1 MVGVFMQGR
10 TDSRPRLGRQRLG
23 PHPASRLVLVPLVIA
38 LATVTVTV
46 LPSQVAEAATDVVTN
61 CSGSASVVGSLPYV
75 VANASPGDTI
85 DFSLSP
91 PCPTI
96 TLASEIVLSQN
107 VAITGPGA
115 SSLAVSGGGTVP
127 VLSVPSGVTASISGL
142 TMDGGYNS
150 TWFGG
155 GIYNDGTLTISN
167 SSVSNNDDTPG
178 YGGGIFNDTSGVLHI
193 TASTLSGN
201 VTSAYGGAILNE
213 DTVTVS
219 NSTVSGNNATGVGG
233 AIDNYPSATATITN
247 STLTDNTAEFGA
259 NINNLGTLD
268 IGATMVTDPV
278 TGTDCHFTTGLTDLG
293 YNLDDDGSC
302 NFSAGTDLSDT
313 PAHLDSS
320 GLQYNGGPTE
330 TIALDSGSA
339 AIDHVSNPSQ
349 CPATDQRGAPR
360 TTPCDIGA
368 YDTDWGPAIDLNV
381 SGTQTSGGGD
391 NLTYTTNAPG
401 GDVSGTLTC
410 TTVDGG
416 TSISPSLPIGDYT
429 VDGSHCSGLAS
440 SNQAAYPI
448 FPSSYTGV
456 NNGFVVLA
464 PSVWSI
470 TSSPSPGSNQN
481 QLYQLS
487 CTSATFCMAVGFRYD
502 GSATQTLVETWN
514 GTAWSVVASPDP
526 AGTYDVLSD
535 VSCVS
540 PTKCEAVG
548 ADEIGSTF
556 ENLAESWNGTAW
568 SVVSSPDQGSGNN
581 GLLSVSCTSAIVCQA
596 VGSYEAG
603 STSQT
608 LAESWNGSTWSI
620 TSSPNQGSGDNQL
633 NGVSCTST
641 TDCQAVGNA
650 KVGSKYQTL
659 VESWNGTS
667 WSITSSP
674 DQGSGDNYLYDVS
687 CGDSS
692 HCQAVGYDTHG
703 ATEETLVESWNGTA
717 WSIASSPNAGSQPF
731 LSGVSCAADASCV
744 AVGSDQ
750 NGSTAQTLIESW
762 DGTAWALTSSPDEGS
777 GDNVLYG
784 VDCFSTTACVAGGY
798 EANGATEDTLIESS
812 SPPPPIVSEVSLAT
826 GFTTGDVGV
835 TITGSGFTGATKVD
849 VGANLA
855 TDVTVTNDST
865 ITATVPPGSAGT
877 VDVTVTAPGGV
888 SSATPADDYTYTVE
902 QPSPNTEPCD
912 PSCTTNTVSTTL
924 NDTTVSVTGSS
935 GGPAVDTNLTVNT
948 GTLSCGTSKK
958 HNYDYLTA
966 VSTLSS
972 PGFDAGENLTVT
984 ETVHGEPTTT
994 GVKVCF
1000 AAGSHSTGTF
1010 LQPCTMSRPAPCIDS
1025 PIESSGSVIVTFL
1038 SPANDPR
1045 FWTGVA
1051 AADLKSFSPTK
1062 GAPGTT
1068 VTIKGK
1074 NLTQVQ
1080 AVVIGGARATI
1091 ETNKSSA
1098 SKLVV
1103 TVPSTADSGLITVTS
1118 ASGETVSTK
1127 SFTLT

>member
-1 MVGVFMQGR
+1 MQGR
-10 TDSRPRLGRQRLG
+10 IESRLKLGGRRLGRHR
-23 PHPASRLVLVPLVIA
+23 ASRLVPVSLLIG
-38 LATVTVTV
+38 LATVAVTV

-61 CSGSASVVGSLPYV
+61 CSGAAAAVGSLPYE
-75 VANASPGDTI
+75 VANAAPGDTI

-91 PCPTI
+91 PCSTI
-96 TLASEIVLSQN
+96 TLSSQIVLSQN
-107 VAITGPGA
+107 VTITGPGA
-115 SSLAVSGGGTVP
+115 STLAVSGGGAVP
-127 VLSVPSGVTASISGL
+127 ILGIPSGVVATVSGL
-142 TMDGGYNS
+142 TLEDGYDNS
-150 TWFGG
+150 GFGG
-155 GIYNDGTLTISN
+155 GIYNNGTLTVSN
-167 SSVSNNDDTPG
+167 STVTDNDDSVG
-178 YGGGIFNDTSGVLHI
+178 YGGGFNNDTDGVLHI
-193 TASTLSGN
+193 TGSTLSNNIAGG
-201 VTSAYGGAILNE
+201 YGGAILNE
-213 DTVTVS
+213 GTVTVS
-219 NSTVSGNNATGVGG
+219 NSTVAGNNATGVGG

-247 STLTDNTAEFGA
+247 STLTDNTAEYGA

-268 IGATMVTDPV
+268 IGATIVSDPV

-313 PAHLDSS
+313 SAHLDSS

-330 TIALDSGSA
+330 TIALESGSA

-381 SGTQTSGGGD
+381 SGTQTSGGTD
-391 NLTYTTNAPG
+391 NLTYTTNAPD

-416 TSISPSLPIGDYT
+416 TAISPSLPVGDYT
-429 VDGSHCSGLAS
+429 VDGSHCSGLTS
-440 SNQAAYPI
+440 SNQASYPI
-448 FPSSYTGV
+448 FPSSYMGV
-456 NNGFVVLA
+456 DNGFVVLA

-470 TSSPSPGSNQN
+470 TSSPSPGSSQN

-487 CTSATFCMAVGFRYD
+487 CTSSTFCMAVGFQYS
-502 GSATQTLVETWN
+502 GSEPQTLVERWN
-514 GTAWSVVASPDP
+514 GAAWSVVSSPDP
-526 AGTYDVLSD
+526 SGLYDVLSD
-535 VSCVS
+535 VSCFS
-540 PTKCEAVG
+540 PTVCEAVG
-548 ADEIGSTF
+548 EDEVGSTF
-556 ENLAESWNGTAW
+556 ENLAESWNGAAW
-568 SVVSSPDQGSGNN
+568 SVVSSPDQGSGDNE
-581 GLLSVSCTSAIVCQA
+581 LMAVSCTSATICQA
-596 VGSYEAG
+596 VGSYNLG
-603 STSQT
+603 SISQT
-608 LAESWNGSTWSI
+608 LAESWNGSSWSI
-620 TSSPNQGSGDNQL
+620 TSSPNVGTGDDEQL
-633 NGVSCTST
+633 GGVSCTST
-641 TDCQAVGNA
+641 TDCEAVGDA

-659 VESWNGTS
+659 VELWHDGS

-687 CGDSS
+687 CSDLS

-717 WSIASSPNAGSQPF
+717 WSIASSPNAGSEPF
-731 LSGVSCAADASCV
+731 LSGVSCATDSSCV

-750 NGSTAQTLIESW
+750 NGSTDQTLIESW
-762 DGTAWALTSSPDEGS
+762 DGTAWSLSASPNEGS

-784 VDCFSTTACVAGGY
+784 VDCYSTTGCEAGGY
-798 EANGATEDTLIESS
+798 ETNGATEDTLIESS
-812 SPPPPIVSEVSLAT
+812 SPPPPVVSEVSPAT

-835 TITGSGFTGATKVD
+835 TITGSGFTGATSVH

-855 TDVTVTNDST
+855 SGVTVVSDST

-888 SSATPADDYTYTVE
+888 SSATPADDYTYTV
-902 QPSPNTEPCD
+902 QQTSPNTEPCA
-912 PSCTTNTVSTTL
+912 PSCTTNTVSNTL
-924 NDTTVSVTGSS
+924 NDTTVSVTGNS
-935 GGPAVDTNLTVNT
+935 GGPSVDTNLTVNT

-958 HNYDYLTA
+958 HNYDYVTA
-966 VSTLSS
+966 VSTLTS

-994 GVKVCF
+994 GIKVCF
-1000 AAGSHSTGTF
+1000 APKSDSTGMF
-1010 LQPCTMSRPAPCIDS
+1010 LQTCSISRPAPCIES
-1025 PIESSGSVIVTFL
+1025 LVESSDSVIVTFL

-1062 GAPGTT
+1062 GAPGTV

-1080 AVVIGGARATI
+1080 AVVIGGAQATI
-1091 ETNKSSA
+1091 DTDESSA

-1103 TVPSTADSGLITVTS
+1103 TVPSSAVSGLITVTS

-1127 SFTLT
+1127 SFTLD